1 MKSDKERKLLKPFG
15 FTFFK
20 AIKLMMF
27 AFVFSSLGLS
37 FVAYKMN
44 IAISD
49 VTEQVSRKLSLDFQS
64 LSRLYKLD
72 KNYEQYLVNCYSVPS
87 AIYYRRLGAADLSL
101 KSVEL
106 IKVKAQKKKLSSST
120 YLLRYKSIED

>member
-1 MKSDKERKLLKPFG
+1 
-15 FTFFK
+15 
-20 AIKLMMF
+20 
-27 AFVFSSLGLS
+27 
-37 FVAYKMN
+37 MN

-72 KNYEQYLVNCYSVPS
+72 KNYEQYLVNCYSAPS
-87 AIYYRRLGAADLSL
+87 AVYYRRLGAADLSL